1 MSPSAPTLFTPAAPT
16 DRFCGLIIL
25 PITPPD
31 EFVAAVRIG
40 LTLCSC
46 WAVCAWS
53 GPNNVFDDVSLP
65 VRNTPSHP
73 RNAATN
79 GNTKP
84 VFEKAMARLDVM
96 PEKFIRYA
104 IDRMNAMVTMGSAS
118 WRRVCAY
125 TLKKFTRRLLTT
137 ITSHATMQA

>member
-1 MSPSAPTLFTPAAPT
+1 MQGTEAFAARGAPGGTAGAWAGCGPQAAPT
-16 DRFCGLIIL
+16 DRFCGLINL

-53 GPNNVFDDVSLP
+53 GPNSVFDDVSLP

-79 GNTKP
+79 GNTNP

-96 PEKFIRYA
+96 PEKFIR
-104 IDRMNAMVTMGSAS
+104 
-118 WRRVCAY
+118 
-125 TLKKFTRRLLTT
+125 
-137 ITSHATMQA
+137 